1 MLIKMTCNFLAKKKQ
16 VEIRLMKSTFNSHW
30 DMIQGFFALHEQV
43 LSTID
48 DGNLE
53 KLRRKNYLLDEQFI
67 LESLCRISICCF
79 RILYLP

>member
-1 MLIKMTCNFLAKKKQ
+1 MTCSFLAKKKQ

-53 KLRRKNYLLDEQFI
+53 KLRRKNYLLN
-67 LESLCRISICCF
+67 SLLATRSGKYGTIADGRFTHGS
-79 RILYLP
+79 RLY